1 MITFQPIKMTTN
13 VKPLKRAAMILFPTI
28 PYRSPNTKGHGTLKK
43 SNTLI
48 FSDLHATLLL
58 HMRRKIWNQ
67 NENDFHASRAGA
79 TLIYFPAIFSCF
91 TIQSGDLLC
100 TRPVFAKLCHA
111 IVHFRVRYDRWIKWH
126 CFSSWC
132 TVHVHKP
139 VLLLISVIIC
149 KSLLQRLKYI

>member
-58 HMRRKIWNQ
+58 HMRRKI
-67 NENDFHASRAGA
+67 
-79 TLIYFPAIFSCF
+79 
-91 TIQSGDLLC
+91 
-100 TRPVFAKLCHA
+100 
-111 IVHFRVRYDRWIKWH
+111 
-126 CFSSWC
+126 
-132 TVHVHKP
+132 
-139 VLLLISVIIC
+139 
-149 KSLLQRLKYI
+149 